1 VPESHQR
8 TIRLITDFRDKY
20 EKYIEKYNAKLLELK
35 KERAE
40 NEAWRGRARQEIREE
55 FQEIR
60 DIIGNNRLATAL
72 RQAKSLIDYLENEQE
87 KGGEEEDGKEE
98 GKEDMEE

>member
-1 VPESHQR
+1 MISE
-8 TIRLITDFRDKY
+8 FKDKY

-35 KERAE
+35 KEKAE
-40 NEAWRGRARQEIREE
+40 NEAWRVRAKQEIREE

-60 DIIGNNRLATAL
+60 DIISNNKLVTAL

-87 KGGEEEDGKEE
+87 KGQEEEENGKEE
-98 GKEDMEE
+98 MEEENNEAE